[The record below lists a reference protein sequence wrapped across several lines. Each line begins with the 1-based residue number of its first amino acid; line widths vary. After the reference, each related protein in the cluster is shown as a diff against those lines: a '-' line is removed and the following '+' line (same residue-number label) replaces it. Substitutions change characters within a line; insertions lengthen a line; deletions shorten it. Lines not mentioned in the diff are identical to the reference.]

1 VQNQR
6 NLILAI
12 LLTILLIFGWDS
24 AMRYMY
30 PEANKPQNAAAGPA
44 ATQQA
49 APGADPARADKPTRE
64 GGLSNPADVALE
76 ARDLATALN
85 PAGRVP
91 IAAPGLSGSINLTGA
106 LVDDLVT
113 NRHTATIEKN
123 SGPARI
129 FSPAGTSP

>member
-1 VQNQR
+1 MAGIEASIALPPVGWARLRSGPLNPATDLERRAANSVQNQR

-30 PEANKPQNAAAGPA
+30 PEANKPQNNAAGPA

-85 PAGRVP
+85 
-91 IAAPGLSGSINLTGA
+91 
-106 LVDDLVT
+106 
-113 NRHTATIEKN
+113 
-123 SGPARI
+123 
-129 FSPAGTSP
+129 